1 MQGLDSYYDH
11 LLAEHQRMIDRQA
24 QEEEEAERKEAEAM
38 REFTLEDE
46 AFMKSYLR
54 CVAVG
59 TREDVMHFLRPT
71 NKYVMP
77 DYIFGSIENAWLVW
91 QDALTYVRER

>member
-1 MQGLDSYYDH
+1 MLD
-11 LLAEHQRMIDRQA
+11 EQA
-24 QEEEEAERKEAEAM
+24 QKEEEQDVEED
-38 REFTLEDE
+38 FTSEDM

-59 TREDVMHFLRPT
+59 TREDVMHFMRPT

-91 QDALTYVRER
+91 QDALSFARKDKP

>member
-1 MQGLDSYYDH
+1 MNGIDAHYAN
-11 LLAEHQRMIDRQA
+11 LLADHQRMLDEQA
-24 QEEEEAERKEAEAM
+24 QKEEERDQE
-38 REFTLEDE
+38 EDDLTSE
-46 AFMKSYLR
+46 DMAFMKSYLR

-77 DYIFGSIENAWLVW
+77 DYIFESIENAWLVW
-91 QDALTYVRER
+91 ADALTYVREK